1 MCLYRERDSFLG
13 IGSCRYGGWQFQ
25 NLQGSWVY
33 WRPREEQ
40 VIQFKCEG
48 CLLAEFLVG
57 GSQVFV
63 LGRPADWMRPTCIVE
78 GSLLY
83 SKSTYLNVDLI
94 QKHPH
99 RNNL

>member
-1 MCLYRERDSFLG
+1 MREL
-13 IGSCRYGGWQFQ
+13 
-25 NLQGSWVY
+25 NLQGRWVY